1 VLPIPVPPL
10 RRTPLT
16 QNTFLKDERN
26 MTAFTMRSSV
36 FAVLLSSTLVSIG
49 ATAQVQAQPASSTP
63 AAKPF
68 QSYSE
73 IVAAAPPDAWRAP
86 DPQNVIYVEIASGR
100 VVIEL
105 APNVAPNHV
114 ANIRALIREQ
124 YFDGLPIKRSQDNY
138 VVQWGTPDG
147 QQPRAKKAAKSN
159 LQPEFVRKLSGSEF
173 NAFAFDRLPDIDG
186 YAPQVG
192 FASGFHAG
200 RDPKASE
207 VWLAHCY
214 GAVGV
219 GRGNALDS
227 AAGEELYVVTGHAPR
242 HLDKNI
248 TLVGRVLQ
256 GMPLLSSL
264 PRVTGPLGFY
274 DKPSL
279 YTPIKSIRVAAD
291 VAPAERTNLEVIRT
305 DTPTFQRAVE
315 ALRNRGGDWF
325 KVPAGH
331 VELCNVPIAVRI
343 PPAVPPVPV
352 MK

>member
-1 VLPIPVPPL
+1 M
-10 RRTPLT
+10 
-16 QNTFLKDERN
+16 QNTFLKDEGN
-26 MTAFTMRSSV
+26 MTTFSIRS
-36 FAVLLSSTLVSIG
+36 AVLAALLFAALGSTG
-49 ATAQVQAQPASSTP
+49 AIAQAPSTASPTPA

-73 IVAAAPPDAWRAP
+73 IVAAAPSDAWRTP
-86 DPQNVIYVEIASGR
+86 DPQNVIYVEIATGR

-173 NAFAFDRLPDIDG
+173 TGFAFDRLPDMDG
-186 YAPQVG
+186 CAPQVG

-264 PRVTGPLGFY
+264 PRGTGALGFY

-325 KVPAGH
+325 RVPAGH
-331 VELCNVPIAVRI
+331 VELCNVPIAVRT

-352 MK
+352 TK

>member
-1 VLPIPVPPL
+1 M
-10 RRTPLT
+10 
-16 QNTFLKDERN
+16 QNTFLKDEGN
-26 MTAFTMRSSV
+26 MTTFSIRS
-36 FAVLLSSTLVSIG
+36 AVLAALLFAALGSTG
-49 ATAQVQAQPASSTP
+49 AIAQAPSTAAPTAA

-73 IVAAAPPDAWRAP
+73 IVAAAPGDAWRTP
-86 DPQNVIYVEIASGR
+86 DPQNVIYVEIATGR

-138 VVQWGTPDG
+138 VVQWGAPDG

-173 NAFAFDRLPDIDG
+173 SGFAFDRLPDIDG

-192 FASGFHAG
+192 FTSGFHAG

-256 GMPLLSSL
+256 GMSLLSSL
-264 PRVTGPLGFY
+264 PRGTGPLGFY

-279 YTPIKSIRVAAD
+279 YTPIRSIRVAAD

-331 VELCNVPIAVRI
+331 VELCNVPIAVRT

-352 MK
+352 TK

>member
-1 VLPIPVPPL
+1 MK
-10 RRTPLT
+10 
-16 QNTFLKDERN
+16 QNTFLKDEGN
-26 MTAFTMRSSV
+26 MTTFSTRS
-36 FAVLLSSTLVSIG
+36 AVLAALLSTTLASAGAIAQTPSAAAST
-49 ATAQVQAQPASSTP
+49 TP

-68 QSYSE
+68 QSYSD
-73 IVAAAPPDAWRAP
+73 IVAAAPADAWRTP
-86 DPQNVIYVEIASGR
+86 DPQNIIYVEIAGGR
-100 VVIEL
+100 VVIE
-105 APNVAPNHV
+105 VAPTVAPSHV

-124 YFDGLPIKRSQDNY
+124 YFDGLPIKRAQDNY

-147 QQPRAKKAAKSN
+147 QPPRAKKAAKSN
-159 LQPEFVRKLSGSEF
+159 LQPEFVRKLSRSEF
-173 NAFAFDRLPDIDG
+173 GAFAFDRLPDIDG

-192 FASGFHAG
+192 FAGGFHAG

-242 HLDKNI
+242 HLDKNV
-248 TLVGRVLQ
+248 TLIGRVLQ

-264 PRVTGPLGFY
+264 PRGTGPLGFY
-274 DKPSL
+274 DKPSQF
-279 YTPIKSIRVAAD
+279 THIKSIRVAAD
-291 VAPAERTNLEVIRT
+291 VAPPERTDLEVIRT

-331 VELCNVPIAVRI
+331 VELCNVPIAVR
-343 PPAVPPVPV
+343 VPPVKA